1 MSTTSDTARTAPSPK
16 GTGTLVAGDGARHA
30 RIWGVGG
37 YRPERVVPNSEIV
50 ERINSSDEWIR
61 ERSGIVSR
69 RYAAKDE
76 SVVDM
81 SEAAAREALTAAGID
96 ASQLG
101 AIMISTV
108 THPYQTPA
116 AAPILA
122 NRLGST
128 CAAFDISAACA
139 GYCYG
144 ISLANDMVRG
154 GSAEYVLVVG
164 VEKLSD
170 FTDFSDRGT
179 AFIFGD
185 GAGAAVVGPSD
196 VPGIG
201 PTIWGSDGAQWQ
213 TISQREPWTEF
224 RRDAG
229 VDASAT
235 TLEPDPEGPHQ
246 LGRDWPAIGMAGQS
260 VFRWAVWGMAPVA
273 QQAIDKAGITIDDLD
288 AFIPHQ
294 ANMRIIDAMIK
305 QLKLPADIPVARDIA
320 ETANTSAASIPLA
333 TERMLR
339 EKEIPSGG
347 LALQIGFGA
356 GLVYA
361 AQVVVIP

>member
-1 MSTTSDTARTAPSPK
+1 MTTPSPK
-16 GTGTLVAGDGARHA
+16 RSGTLLASTGAAHA
-30 RIWGVGG
+30 RIMGIGG
-37 YRPERVVPNSEIV
+37 YRPARVVPNSEVIDK
-50 ERINSSDEWIR
+50 IDSSDEWIR
-61 ERSGIVSR
+61 ERSGIISR
-69 RYAAKDE
+69 RFAAPDE

-81 SEAAAREALTAAGID
+81 SEHATREALAMAGLEAGQVD
-96 ASQLG
+96 AVIV
-101 AIMISTV
+101 ATV

-122 NRLGST
+122 DRLGVQG
-128 CAAFDISAACA
+128 AAFDISAACA
-139 GYCYG
+139 GYCHG
-144 ISLANDMVRG
+144 IALASDMVRG
-154 GSAEYVLVVG
+154 GSAQHVLVVG

-170 FTDFSDRGT
+170 FTDPYDRGT

-185 GAGAAVVGPSD
+185 GAGAAIVGPSD
-196 VPGIG
+196 TPGIG
-201 PTIWGSDGAQWQ
+201 PTVWGSDGSQWR
-213 TISQREPWTEF
+213 TISQKDSWVEL
-224 RRDAG
+224 RDAG
-229 VDASAT
+229 GVGS
-235 TLEPDPEGPHQ
+235 
-246 LGRDWPAIGMAGQS
+246 PAIGMAGQS

-273 QQAIDKAGITIDDLD
+273 QKALDAAGVRAEDLD

-320 ETANTSAASIPLA
+320 ETANTSAASVPLA

-339 EKEIPSGG
+339 EGEAPRGG

-361 AQVVVIP
+361 AQVVVLP

>member
-1 MSTTSDTARTAPSPK
+1 MTTLSPK
-16 GTGTLVAGDGARHA
+16 GTGALISSTGRAHA
-30 RIWGVGG
+30 RIMGVGG
-37 YRPERVVPNSEIV
+37 YRPERVVPNSEI
-50 ERINSSDEWIR
+50 IGPIDSSDEWIQ
-61 ERSGIVSR
+61 ERSGIKSR
-69 RYAAKDE
+69 RFAAKAE

-81 SEAAAREALTAAGID
+81 AEKATREALEMAGLEPSQVD
-96 ASQLG
+96 AILV
-101 AIMISTV
+101 ATV

-122 NRLGST
+122 DRLGIRG
-128 CAAFDISAACA
+128 AAMDVSAACA

-144 ISLANDMVRG
+144 IALANDMVRG
-154 GSAEYVLVVG
+154 GSAQHVLVAG

-170 FTDFSDRGT
+170 FTDPTDRGT

-185 GAGAAVVGPSD
+185 GAGAAIVGPSD
-196 VPGIG
+196 TPAIG
-201 PTIWGSDGAQWQ
+201 PTIWGSDGSQWQ
-213 TISQREPWTEF
+213 TIAQRDNWVEL
-224 RRDAG
+224 RDSGG
-229 VDASAT
+229 VGS
-235 TLEPDPEGPHQ
+235 
-246 LGRDWPAIGMAGQS
+246 PAIGMAGQS

-273 QQAIDKAGITIDDLD
+273 QKALDAAGVRAEDLD

-305 QLKLPADIPVARDIA
+305 QLKLPPDIAVARDIA

-339 EKEIPSGG
+339 EGEVPRGG

-361 AQVVVIP
+361 AQVVVLP

>member
-1 MSTTSDTARTAPSPK
+1 MTAAATAPK
-16 GTGTLVAGDGARHA
+16 GTGTITPSQGSAHS
-30 RIWGVGG
+30 RIMGVGG
-37 YRPERVVPNSEIV
+37 YRPERVVMNSEIV
-50 ERINSSDEWIR
+50 DQIDSSDQWIR

-69 RYAAKDE
+69 RFAAKDE

-81 SEAAAREALTAAGID
+81 AEAATRDALASAGLEAAQVD
-96 ASQLG
+96 AVIV
-101 AIMISTV
+101 ATV

-122 NRLGST
+122 DRLGIRG
-128 CAAFDISAACA
+128 AAFDIGAACA
-139 GYCYG
+139 GYCHG
-144 ISLANDMVRG
+144 VSLANDMVRG
-154 GSAEYVLVVG
+154 GSAQHVLVVG

-170 FTDFSDRGT
+170 FTDPHDRGT

-185 GAGAAVVGPSD
+185 GAGAAIIGPSD
-196 VPGIG
+196 TPGIG
-201 PTIWGSDGAQWQ
+201 PTVWGSDGSQWQ
-213 TISQREPWTEF
+213 TISQRDSWVELKET
-224 RRDAG
+224 G
-229 VDASAT
+229 GIGS
-235 TLEPDPEGPHQ
+235 
-246 LGRDWPAIGMAGQS
+246 PAIGMAGQS
-260 VFRWAVWGMAPVA
+260 VFRWAVWGMAPIA
-273 QQAIDKAGITIDDLD
+273 QKALDEAGVRAEDLD

-305 QLKLPADIPVARDIA
+305 QLKLPDDIPVARDIA

-339 EKEIPSGG
+339 EGEAPHGG

-361 AQVVVIP
+361 AQVVVLP

>member
-1 MSTTSDTARTAPSPK
+1 MSTPAPK
-16 GTGTLVAGDGARHA
+16 GTGFITPSDGAKYA
-30 RIWGVGG
+30 RIMGVGG
-37 YRPERVVPNSEIV
+37 YRPERVVMNSELI
-50 ERINSSDEWIR
+50 EAIDSSDEWIQ
-61 ERSGIVSR
+61 ERSGIKSR
-69 RYAAKDE
+69 RFAAKDE
-76 SVVDM
+76 TVVDM
-81 SEAAAREALTAAGID
+81 AEAATREALTAAGLEASDID
-96 ASQLG
+96 AVIV
-101 AIMISTV
+101 ATV

-122 NRLGST
+122 DRLGIRG
-128 CAAFDISAACA
+128 AAFDISAACA
-139 GYCYG
+139 GYCHG
-144 ISLANDMVRG
+144 ISLASDMVRG
-154 GSAEYVLVVG
+154 GSSRHVLVVG

-170 FTDFSDRGT
+170 FTDMTDRGS

-196 VPGIG
+196 TPAIG
-201 PTIWGSDGAQWQ
+201 PTVWGSDGSQWK
-213 TISQREPWTEF
+213 TISQRDSWIEV
-224 RRDAG
+224 RDG
-229 VDASAT
+229 D
-235 TLEPDPEGPHQ
+235 
-246 LGRDWPAIGMAGQS
+246 LGWPAIGMAGQS

-273 QQAIDKAGITIDDLD
+273 QKALDAAGVRAEDLD

-339 EKEIPSGG
+339 EGEVAHGG

-361 AQVVVIP
+361 AQVVVLP

>member
-1 MSTTSDTARTAPSPK
+1 MTDRTAGASTRTPARTPARTAAPAPK
-16 GTGTLVAGDGARHA
+16 GTGRLTSGDGAKHS

-37 YRPERVVPNSEIV
+37 YRPERVVTNDEICQW
-50 ERINSSDEWIR
+50 IDSSDQWIR
-61 ERSGIVSR
+61 ERSGIISR
-69 RYAAKDE
+69 RWAAKDE
-76 SVVDM
+76 TVIDMAETASRDALSMAGVDP
-81 SEAAAREALTAAGID
+81 
-96 ASQLG
+96 SQIGCIIL
-101 AIMISTV
+101 ATV

-116 AAPILA
+116 AAPQLA
-122 NRLGST
+122 TRLGST
-128 CAAFDISAACA
+128 NAGAYDISAACA

-144 ISLANDMVRG
+144 ISMASDMVRA

-164 VEKLSD
+164 VEKLSE
-170 FTDFSDRGT
+170 FTDKHDRGT

-201 PTIWGSDGAQWQ
+201 PTVMGSDGTQWEA
-213 TISQREPWTEF
+213 ISQRDSWVDV
-224 RRDAG
+224 RDM
-229 VDASAT
+229 D
-235 TLEPDPEGPHQ
+235 L
-246 LGRDWPAIGMAGQS
+246 DWPAIGMAGQA

-273 QQAIDKAGITIDDLD
+273 QQAIDKAGITADDLD

-305 QLKLPADIPVARDIA
+305 QLRLPADIPVARDIA
-320 ETANTSAASIPLA
+320 ETGNTSAASVPLA
-333 TERMLR
+333 TERMIR
-339 EKEIPSGG
+339 QHEVPRGG

-361 AQVVVIP
+361 AQVIVIP

>member
-1 MSTTSDTARTAPSPK
+1 M
-16 GTGTLVAGDGARHA
+16 
-30 RIWGVGG
+30 GVGG
-37 YRPERVVPNSEIV
+37 YRPERVVPNSEI
-50 ERINSSDEWIR
+50 IGPIDSSDEWIQ
-61 ERSGIVSR
+61 ERSGIKSR
-69 RYAAKDE
+69 RFAAKDE

-81 SEAAAREALTAAGID
+81 AEQATREALEMAGLE
-96 ASQLG
+96 ASQVD
-101 AIMISTV
+101 AILVATV

-122 NRLGST
+122 DKLGIRG
-128 CAAFDISAACA
+128 AAMDVSAACA

-144 ISLANDMVRG
+144 IALANDMVRG
-154 GSAEYVLVVG
+154 GSAQHVLVAG

-170 FTDFSDRGT
+170 FTDPTDRGT

-185 GAGAAVVGPSD
+185 GAGAAIVGPSD
-196 VPGIG
+196 TPAIG
-201 PTIWGSDGAQWQ
+201 PTIWGSDGSQWQ
-213 TISQREPWTEF
+213 TIAQRDNWVEL
-224 RRDAG
+224 RDSGG
-229 VDASAT
+229 VGS
-235 TLEPDPEGPHQ
+235 
-246 LGRDWPAIGMAGQS
+246 PAIGMAGQS

-273 QQAIDKAGITIDDLD
+273 QKALDAAGVRAEDLD

-305 QLKLPADIPVARDIA
+305 QLKLPPDIAVARDIA

-339 EKEIPSGG
+339 EGEVPRGG

-361 AQVVVIP
+361 AQVVVLP